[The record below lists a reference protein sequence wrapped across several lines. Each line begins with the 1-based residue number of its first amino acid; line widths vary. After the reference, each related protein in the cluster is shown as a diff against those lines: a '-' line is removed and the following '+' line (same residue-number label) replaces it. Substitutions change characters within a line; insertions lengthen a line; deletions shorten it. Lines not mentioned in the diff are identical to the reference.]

1 MHERPHGAPLGHLP
15 ALLMVGVVL
24 IDEHPIMNISRK
36 AVLVTGANRGI
47 GAVLVEAFVAAGAGH
62 VYAASREPAGG
73 SSHPNVIPITLDVTD
88 ADQIAAAAKRCGDVV
103 ILVNN
108 AGIALNEPLIAAT
121 DPSAAEREMRVNYF
135 GTLNMCRAFAPIIK
149 RRGGGA
155 IVNLVSILGRVPL
168 PQAGSYSAS
177 KAAVYSLTQSI
188 RGELAGQRTLVVA
201 VLPGFVDTEMA
212 KTFAA
217 PKLTPQEVARS
228 VIDALHT
235 ETEDVYPGAAAGIAA
250 ELQRDP
256 KAVERQFAGFG
267 GAASHA

>member
-1 MHERPHGAPLGHLP
+1 
-15 ALLMVGVVL
+15 LLTVDRVL
-24 IDEHPIMNISRK
+24 IDSEDAIMNISRK
-36 AVLVTGANRGI
+36 AALVTGANRGI
-47 GAVLVEAFVAAGAGH
+47 GAALVEALVAAGAGH
-62 VYAASREPAGG
+62 VYAASREPAAG

-108 AGIALNEPLIAAT
+108 AGIALNEPLIAT
-121 DPSAAEREMRVNYF
+121 PDQSAAEREMRVNYF

-155 IVNLVSILGRVPL
+155 IVNLVSLLGRVPL
-168 PQAGSYSAS
+168 PQVGSYAAS
-177 KAAVYSLTQSI
+177 KAALYSLTQSI
-188 RGELAGQRTLVVA
+188 RGELAGQRTLVIA
-201 VLPGFVDTEMA
+201 VLPAFVDTDMG
-212 KTFAA
+212 KTFGG
-217 PKLTPQEVARS
+217 PKLTAQEVAAS

-256 KAVERQFAGFG
+256 KAVERRFAGFG